1 METKKVVLIA
11 CEGESDIIV
20 LNSLT
25 TYNEL
30 HNEDKSLRP
39 DIRFINLNGD
49 KLTLEYIDAN
59 REHYPY
65 MKADCLN
72 QIRRII
78 EENFKTDLEPDGIT
92 LEDIESIFLVIDMDG
107 AYVNNSDIIRESVAC
122 PLFEKIDCSYII
134 LEKIL

>member
-39 DIRFINLNGD
+39 DIRFINLNG
-49 KLTLEYIDAN
+49 N
-59 REHYPY
+59 
-65 MKADCLN
+65 
-72 QIRRII
+72 
-78 EENFKTDLEPDGIT
+78 
-92 LEDIESIFLVIDMDG
+92 
-107 AYVNNSDIIRESVAC
+107 
-122 PLFEKIDCSYII
+122 
-134 LEKIL
+134 